1 MTIKRMVNGQ
11 EMEFTLTTDE
21 MCEAYEESIRE
32 NVKENVYDMLSFD
45 YGGYYVPENAV
56 KEIVNAVVNDIIG
69 GDTMMDNEW
78 GTIRD
83 GIQNYIDNPIVVN
96 KSGAKIN
103 YNAALMLMEDDICAR
118 LHRDGYDTPQSFF
131 TAYEQ
136 AYEEEFGEEC
146 ELSKANP
153 TW

>member
-1 MTIKRMVNGQ
+1 MTIKRTINGQ
-11 EMEFTLTTDE
+11 EVEITLTTDE
-21 MCEAYEESIRE
+21 KCTVYEECMREYVTESI
-32 NVKENVYDMLSFD
+32 YSMLSDD
-45 YGGYYVPENAV
+45 YNDYYVPENVVA
-56 KEIVNAVVNDIIG
+56 EIVDAVVNDIIG

-83 GIQNYIDNPIVVN
+83 GIQNYIDNPIVIN

-118 LHRDGYDTPQSFF
+118 LHREGYDTPQTFF